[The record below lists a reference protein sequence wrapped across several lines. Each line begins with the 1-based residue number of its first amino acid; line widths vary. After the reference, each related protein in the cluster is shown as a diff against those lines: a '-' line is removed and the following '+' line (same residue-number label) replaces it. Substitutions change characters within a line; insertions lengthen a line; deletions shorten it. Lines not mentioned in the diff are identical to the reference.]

1 MFPVYLPVEN
11 YKQRTGHYPERVLA
25 DLIYRNQNKMM
36 FCQQFGIRLSDKRLG
51 RPKKNTDKKAEK
63 KIAYQDNTDR
73 IEVERTF
80 SLAKRKFG
88 LGLLLTKREDTT
100 KSSIVLSV
108 IAMNISRLAAMFL
121 RFVFQL
127 FNPYYFSVIT
137 REQVLRPSVVCYY

>member
-1 MFPVYLPVEN
+1 M
-11 YKQRTGHYPERVLA
+11 LA
-25 DLIYRNQNKMM
+25 DLIYRNQNNMM
-36 FCQQFGIRLSDKRLG
+36 FCKRMGIRLSGKRLG
-51 RPKKNTDKKAEK
+51 RSKKNIDKKSEK

-73 IEVERTF
+73 IEVERKF

-100 KSSIVLSV
+100 RSSIVLSV

-127 FNPYYFSVIT
+127 FNLSFLNVIIC
-137 REQVLRPSVVCYY
+137 EQKLQSCCACYY